1 MKYVLLTGASGGL
14 GTHLSEY
21 LLRKGYYVIML
32 YNNHKE
38 EVEKIRNKFDNSMIY
53 KIDLTSDDEINDLID
68 FLRVNELS
76 IDILINNAAIDHMSD
91 IYEKN
96 KDTFF
101 KTYELNTYVPFKL
114 MRDLPYKTCVNISSE
129 NAIDTYDPV
138 TIEYDLSKV
147 SLNMLSNIFRAIYPE
162 RIINTICFGW
172 LDTPMNKIDDDI
184 KKLIEFVPFDKACS
198 EIEKL
203 FDENK
208 DLVIIR
214 K

>member
-21 LLRKGYYVIML
+21 LLQKGYYVIML

-38 EVEKIRNKFDNSMIY
+38 EVERIRNKYENSMIY
-53 KIDLTSDDEINDLID
+53 KIDLTKDEEINDLID

-91 IYEKN
+91 ILDKTKE
-96 KDTFF
+96 TFMS
-101 KTYELNTYVPFKL
+101 TYELNTYVPFKL
-114 MRDLPYKTCVNISSE
+114 MRDLTYKTCVNISSE

-147 SLNMLSNIFRAIYPE
+147 SLNMLSNIFRTIYPD
-162 RIINTICFGW
+162 RVINTICFGW

-184 KKLIEFVPFDKACS
+184 KKFIEFVPFDKACN